1 MVKIY
6 DKLVRDKVPEII
18 EETGDTPITSILGES
33 EYRRELYRKLQEE
46 CNEVFEATSR
56 EQLIEELADV
66 LEVLKAIANLEDKQ
80 MSDVIEKAQ
89 EKKLTRGGFQKRI
102 FLEKTISKEKS
113 D

>member
-56 EQLIEELADV
+56 EQLIELADV